1 MQLRDYQRDMI
12 DRCRVAYG
20 GGARAPLVV
29 VPTGGGKTVIGSY
42 ATAGAVDRGGRVLW
56 LAHRRELIDQAAERM
71 VRPAGR
77 VMAGRPV
84 DASAPI
90 QVASV
95 DTLQARGDLPEADLV
110 VVDEAHHAT
119 ANKIRTILERYPRA
133 RLLGLT
139 ATPQRSDGTALGDVF
154 DTLVEG
160 PSTADMIAAGH
171 LVEVDVV
178 GPAEAGQTLALDPV
192 QAWLRYADGRPGFV
206 FARTV
211 KQSKEITAGLQA
223 AGVVAAHVDGT
234 TAKGAR
240 DNTVGLFRRGAVD
253 VLCSVG
259 VFTEGTDL
267 PRATVV
273 LLARGC
279 EHLGTY
285 LQMVGRGL
293 RPCPGKGRALVV
305 DLLGVVHKHGLPDD
319 PREWSLAGKAVKD
332 PRDKPA
338 ALTQC
343 LGCGAVWRAGA
354 RRVCARCGWEMPAP
368 PAPKVSERE
377 MVDLRDRL
385 RPHVQGLR
393 PGAPAEA
400 KARKLAELRT
410 QAAARGY
417 KPGWVVARYRAIYG
431 HAP

>member
-12 DRCRVAYG
+12 DRCRTAYG
-20 GGARAPLVV
+20 SGARAPLVV

-56 LAHRRELIDQAAERM
+56 LAHRRELIDQAAARM
-71 VRPAGR
+71 VRPTGR

-95 DTLQARGDLPEADLV
+95 DTLQARGDLPDADLV

-154 DTLVEG
+154 DALVEG
-160 PSTADMIAAGH
+160 PTVAEMIAAGH

-178 GPAEAGQTLALDPV
+178 GPADPGKALALDPV

-211 KQSKEITAGLQA
+211 KQSQEISAALQM

-240 DNTVGLFRRGAVD
+240 DRTVELFRRGAID
-253 VLCSVG
+253 VLSSVG

-267 PRATVV
+267 PRAAVI

-279 EHLGTY
+279 DHVGTY

-293 RPCPGKGRALVV
+293 RPAPGKGRALVV
-305 DLLGVVHKHGLPDD
+305 DLLGSVHKHGLPDD
-319 PREWSLAGKAVKD
+319 PRVWSLEGRAV
-332 PRDKPA
+332 RDARDEVP

-343 LGCGAVWRAGA
+343 LGCGAVWRSGA
-354 RRVCARCGWEMPAP
+354 RRVCGRCGWEMPAP
-368 PAPKVSERE
+368 PAPKVAERE

-385 RPHVQGLR
+385 RPHVEGLR
-393 PGAPAEA
+393 PHAPAEA
-400 KARKLAELRT
+400 KARKLADLRST
-410 QAAARGY
+410 AAARGY
-417 KPGWVVARYRAIYG
+417 KPGWVQARFRAIYG